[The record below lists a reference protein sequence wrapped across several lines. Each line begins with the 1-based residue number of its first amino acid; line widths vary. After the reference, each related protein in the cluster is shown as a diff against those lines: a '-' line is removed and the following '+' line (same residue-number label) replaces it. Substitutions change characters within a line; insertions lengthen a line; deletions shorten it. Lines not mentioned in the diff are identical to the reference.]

1 VVGCGS
7 VLQYTPVPPK
17 PSPSSKTRPRG
28 FKLQR
33 FKYYSPTS
41 TLSLNPPKKGVHT
54 ARKGKNCTRGHAWHT
69 EKKNEIAEV
78 AIGRSREIRSGKE
91 NCSQSSMQ
99 ASNSGSKKRN
109 KWQIRNR
116 PLLKQTFKRGRETN
130 TVRAYSK
137 QNKRWE
143 RVELSKELSRTYQT
157 HTATCPCNML
167 LQHNTATCYCK
178 VLLQH
183 ISATHIPLLHYCN
196 TLLQHTAATH
206 CCNTLL
212 QHTAATHYCN
222 TPLPHF
228 CKVEK
233 NIRDNGKEKRH
244 ALCRCVAVVCCSS
257 VLP

>member
-1 VVGCGS
+1 VVCCGS

-116 PLLKQTFKRGRETN
+116 PLLKQTLKRGKGTN

-244 ALCRCVAVVCCSS
+244 TLCRCVAVVCCSS